1 MSDIVLKN
9 PLKESKNSFVY
20 LIKIDDYKCSEGHW
34 QADPTSSMYGWWW
47 LVVGG
52 WWIVDGRKKSYQIS
66 LKILPDEVQVIQNYF
81 DFENS

>member
-34 QADPTSSMYGWWW
+34 QADPTSSMYGIF
-47 LVVGG
+47 LLDAKMFPTGA
-52 WWIVDGRKKSYQIS
+52 DF
-66 LKILPDEVQVIQNYF
+66 IL
-81 DFENS
+81 